1 MLSKPEDRDPP
12 LRRIWGEILTPRVH
26 RQQSTDNSGPDTSP
40 DYSIDL
46 NHDIYSPFHVL
57 DIKCVFF
64 VKFPNQCM
72 KEYGGNN

>member
-26 RQQSTDNSGPDTSP
+26 SQQSTTNSGPDTSP

-46 NHDIYSPFHVL
+46 NYDLFPLS
-57 DIKCVFF
+57 CVGHKMCFLRQI
-64 VKFPNQCM
+64 PQPM
-72 KEYGGNN
+72 YEGIWR